1 MTRDEAKITELEKFE
16 IEVGDTALG
25 RQRLVRKREL
35 FALVASMTLEEL
47 ECLKREMVLVSA
59 EVVDSLPVD
68 LPTLPEPSLN
78 QLDSN
83 EPPPGDDGRQ
93 PQ

>member
-1 MTRDEAKITELEKFE
+1 MDL
-16 IEVGDTALG
+16 VG
-25 RQRLVRKREL
+25 
-35 FALVASMTLEEL
+35 
-47 ECLKREMVLVSA
+47 A

-83 EPPPGDDGRQ
+83 DPPPEMTDANPSSPTEEDNVSNIDT
-93 PQ
+93 